1 MQALRDPGAL
11 EREAR
16 RLGMVRQGERP
27 YVIEGLQEAHR
38 TASLGA
44 VSYSVE
50 NALYQWREGERRL
63 RETSEPARADL
74 ERAADAVVEELRR
87 RLGSALHVGRA
98 GRPLRRGHRLGHG
111 PRRPP
116 RAGTDA
122 ATVVDAAFSRYARE
136 ASDFAGGRARETARS
151 HA

>member
-1 MQALRDPGAL
+1 MHALRDPGAL

-27 YVIEGLQEAHR
+27 YVVQGLPAL
-38 TASLGA
+38 ASEP

-50 NALYQWREGERRL
+50 NALYQWREGERRV

-87 RLGSALHVGRA
+87 RLGSAFV
-98 GRPLRRGHRLGHG
+98 LGELVDFYGADTDWATG
-111 PRRPP
+111 PGRPP
-116 RAGTDA
+116 RRRDRRGD
-122 ATVVDAAFSRYARE
+122 R
-136 ASDFAGGRARETARS
+136 GGRRVQPLRA
-151 HA
+151 